1 MAKGG
6 AREGAGRPKGIPTQQ
21 LRVPVGLLSLIKD
34 LIKRFKGMNCSFY
47 SINDNSMESVE
58 TGILSVPEGCQVC
71 FSDNLGRELDGR
83 VVLVKNKVTNGYLT
97 RRLKRDVSCDW
108 LTANNPEYPPIAL
121 TDDWE
126 IIATAEFV
134 GIEL

>member
-1 MAKGG
+1 MGKGG

-47 SINDNSMESVE
+47 NITDNSMESFE
-58 TGILSVPEGCQVC
+58 TGILSIPKGSQLC

-83 VVLVKNKVTNGYLT
+83 IIMVQSNAKSSRMI
-97 RRLKRDVSCDW
+97 RRLEKGVSCDR
-108 LTANNPEYPPIAL
+108 LIANNPEYPPIVL
-121 TDDWE
+121 TEDWK
-126 IIATAEFV
+126 IIGTAEYLSV
-134 GIEL
+134 DL